1 MEWRCRA
8 PSLLGLRSPGK
19 KVNSES
25 LCAPGNQPEKKDRE
39 RKKDTETRALVKW
52 DPQLYFLGFYTLS
65 YTFPEVKDT
74 ESCRVSS
81 TLHQFYIYRNQDIFC
96 IAFHKQGSY
105 VMYIIFWLCG
115 LLTFCDSFLIKVGQP
130 ENLFSLY
137 LSDLQSPSGNKATFL
152 WSKGTVGYNKER
164 TY

>member
-1 MEWRCRA
+1 M
-8 PSLLGLRSPGK
+8 GLRSPGK
-19 KVNSES
+19 KVNSASVVQGVS
-25 LCAPGNQPEKKDRE
+25 LKKEERE
-39 RKKDTETRALVKW
+39 REKEKERQRPELWRSGICSFIFKR
-52 DPQLYFLGFYTLS
+52 GFYTLS
-65 YTFPEVKDT
+65 YTFPEVKDA

-81 TLHQFYIYRNQDIFC
+81 LHQFYLYRNQDNFC